1 MEAVMA
7 DPARG
12 ITGTMPPLG
21 PGTAADG
28 GKREAAEPRFQGF
41 ADPLKEVPD
50 DFVVE
55 TTEALGQGRIEEVL
69 EQLDRE
75 LVALDEVKRRLRE
88 LAALLLVERL
98 RQQLGLET
106 KPPTL
111 HMCFTGNPG
120 TGKTTV
126 AMRMGE
132 LLYQLGYVRKGHL
145 VVASREDLVGQY
157 VGHTAPRTREVLK
170 RAMGGVLF
178 IDEAYNLYRLDNERD
193 YGQEAVE
200 LLLQAMENERHNL
213 VVILAGY
220 REKMERFFT
229 DVPGLSSR
237 VTHHIDFPDYT
248 LDELTAIADSMMRE
262 QRYRFAAGAETT
274 FRQYLHRRMHQP
286 RFANGRSVRNALD
299 RARMRQAV
307 RLYELARRGHR
318 LTKRDLVTIESEDLT
333 RSRVFDTEL
342 EAGE

>member
-1 MEAVMA
+1 VP
-7 DPARG
+7 DPTPGAAA
-12 ITGTMPPLG
+12 MPPLG
-21 PGTAADG
+21 PGTATDG
-28 GKREAAEPRFQGF
+28 GRREAAEPRFQDL
-41 ADPLKEVPD
+41 AAPLDEIPD
-50 DFVVE
+50 EAVVE
-55 TTEALGQGRIEEVL
+55 AAGVLEEARIEEVL
-69 EQLDRE
+69 ERLDHE
-75 LVALDEVKRRLRE
+75 LVALGEVKRRLRE

-98 RQQLGLET
+98 RRRLGLET

-132 LLYQLGYVRKGHL
+132 LLYRLGYVRKGHL

-200 LLLQAMENERHNL
+200 LLLQAMENERQNL

-220 REKMERFFT
+220 REKMERFFA

-237 VTHHIDFPDYT
+237 VAHHVEFPDYT
-248 LDELTAIADSMMRE
+248 LEELMAIAEVMMRE
-262 QRYRFAAGAETT
+262 HRYRFAVDAETR
-274 FRQYLHRRMHQP
+274 FREYLHRRMRQP

-333 RSRVFDTEL
+333 LSRVFDTGP
-342 EAGE
+342 EAGG